1 MKKTPNA
8 GVLCG
13 TRLPVTNGYIF
24 RRQTAFVKLLLQE
37 RNPCLNFPV
46 TPQAHE
52 SHVMWSEAKNQ
63 VCGTRNF

>member
-8 GVLCG
+8 GVFCG

-24 RRQTAFVKLLLQE
+24 RRQMAFVKLMLQE
-37 RNPCLNFPV
+37 NV

-52 SHVMWSEAKNQ
+52 SHVMWSEAQESSMWNKK
-63 VCGTRNF
+63 FLK